1 MDGTLLVNAYSAQ
14 FPEWTE
20 VFIRALN
27 EGGVVM
33 GKTCLFPPLG
43 EVIIP
48 LLKALYNDE
57 GELMGVIGLG
67 LDIESSTD
75 LFSGHL
81 HMGNDD
87 VVYLLR
93 ELDRY
98 VQYRSSDIELESPYY
113 REPIPEEMAAIAAGR
128 LEEKYSMTLE
138 EIKAKG
144 GIYSLRTT
152 DRWGRAVIS
161 TMTYIEPYGL
171 WIVSD
176 FHMTSFFRRFRP
188 ILIMDFSFF
197 IIFLAITFLLIWT
210 IDQSERKKQ
219 DALLKQANYDF
230 LTGLPNRNHLKDVL
244 DRWVAPS
251 GSPFALFLI
260 DVDQFKHVNTSFG
273 QESGDG
279 LLCEMAKAIR
289 STVSRNS
296 LVLRLGEDEFYV
308 MMPLD
313 GNPGDASLLESEASR
328 LKASLSRTYFM
339 NGFQFFVSVCVGAA
353 SFPDHGKNWNDLS
366 RAVEIAM
373 GKAKTF
379 RNEVRVFNREME
391 KAYLAE
397 ITIKNHLSDG
407 LKRGEIRTVYQPQ
420 VDREGKVAGL
430 EVLARWESPVLGT
443 VPPDRFIKA
452 AEASGLI
459 GTLGDYLLI
468 RTFEDLRD
476 LKAEV
481 EQDLSVS
488 VNISVKQFM
497 RADFL
502 EMLLSLIGKY
512 GIERRRITLEI
523 TENLF
528 IEDLEYFIPLMERIR
543 QKGINIS
550 MDDFG
555 TGYSSLSVIGNLP
568 IDELKIDKS
577 FIDRISADRRN
588 LQMVKN
594 IISIGNNL
602 GCRVVAEG
610 VETEDQMVQLV
621 EMGCDLI
628 QGYYYSRPLSIG
640 ELKEYLTV
648 QRKKGNQ
655 P

>member
-1 MDGTLLVNAYSAQ
+1 MN
-14 FPEWTE
+14 
-20 VFIRALN
+20 N
-27 EGGVVM
+27 
-33 GKTCLFPPLG
+33 
-43 EVIIP
+43 
-48 LLKALYNDE
+48 
-57 GELMGVIGLG
+57 
-67 LDIESSTD
+67 
-75 LFSGHL
+75 
-81 HMGNDD
+81 
-87 VVYLLR
+87 
-93 ELDRY
+93 
-98 VQYRSSDIELESPYY
+98 
-113 REPIPEEMAAIAAGR
+113 
-128 LEEKYSMTLE
+128 
-138 EIKAKG
+138 
-144 GIYSLRTT
+144 
-152 DRWGRAVIS
+152 
-161 TMTYIEPYGL
+161 
-171 WIVSD
+171 
-176 FHMTSFFRRFRP
+176 
-188 ILIMDFSFF
+188 
-197 IIFLAITFLLIWT
+197 
-210 IDQSERKKQ
+210 
-219 DALLKQANYDF
+219 
-230 LTGLPNRNHLKDVL
+230 
-244 DRWVAPS
+244 
-251 GSPFALFLI
+251 
-260 DVDQFKHVNTSFG
+260 SFG

-279 LLCEMAKAIR
+279 LLCEMAEAIR
-289 STVSRNS
+289 STMNRNS

-313 GNPGDASLLESEASR
+313 GSPGDANLLEKEASR
-328 LKASLSRTYFM
+328 LKASLSRTYSM

-353 SFPDHGKNWNDLS
+353 AFPDHGKNWNDLS

-391 KAYLAE
+391 KAYLEE
-397 ITIKNHLSDG
+397 IAIKNHLSDG

-420 VDREGKVAGL
+420 ADREGKIAGL
-430 EVLARWESPVLGT
+430 EVLARWDSPVLGT

-468 RTFEDLRD
+468 RTFEDLRN

-512 GIERRRITLEI
+512 GIERRKITLEI

-577 FIDRISADRRN
+577 FIDRISADRQN

-610 VETEDQMVQLV
+610 VETEDQLVQLV

-628 QGYYYSRPLSIG
+628 QGYYYSRPLNIG
-640 ELKEYLTV
+640 ELKEYLTD
-648 QRKKGNQ
+648 QGKRGNQ
-655 P
+655 L